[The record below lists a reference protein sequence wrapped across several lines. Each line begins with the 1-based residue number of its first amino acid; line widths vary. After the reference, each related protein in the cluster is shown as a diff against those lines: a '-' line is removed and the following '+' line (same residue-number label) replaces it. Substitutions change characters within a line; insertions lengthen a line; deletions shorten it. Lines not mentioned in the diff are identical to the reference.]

1 MLPNMKACAKHVMF
15 PARFDK
21 CPHCHEDAKS
31 TWRPLTEAQAREAA
45 LHSIGRGDADAEQFE
60 G

>member
-1 MLPNMKACAKHVMF
+1 MKGLIKCEKGHLY

-31 TWRPLTEAQAREAA
+31 SVVPLTKEQVKTAVANSLA
-45 LHSIGRGDADAEQFE
+45 RGDLDESQIK
-60 G
+60 